1 MVGTEALTFPQ
12 TPSPSKSPS
21 ARPSAFRSPGDCG
34 QQRRGVRTLASALAF
49 EDGGVAQDGREAG
62 VREGGREGGGR
73 WRPPFLPR
81 RQKRERTDARA
92 GRGGRGQGTFLGL
105 GVERRTGL
113 RRPQL
118 NGDVKDDQ
126 RGRHVFEDLRF
137 KSCPLS
143 LSIWICAI
151 SSHDGDPH

>member
-12 TPSPSKSPS
+12 TPSPSKSAS
-21 ARPSAFRSPGDCG
+21 ARPSVLRSPGDCG

-62 VREGGREGGGR
+62 GREGGREEVVGGR
-73 WRPPFLPR
+73 PSSAR

-126 RGRHVFEDLRF
+126 RGRHVFEDLSFR
-137 KSCPLS
+137 SCPLS

>member
-1 MVGTEALTFPQ
+1 MVGTGALTFPH
-12 TPSPSKSPS
+12 PSPSKSPS
-21 ARPSAFRSPGDCG
+21 ARPSVLRSLGDCG

-62 VREGGREGGGR
+62 VREPR

-92 GRGGRGQGTFLGL
+92 GRGGRGRGTFLGL

-137 KSCPLS
+137 RSCSLS
-143 LSIWICAI
+143 LSIWVCAI